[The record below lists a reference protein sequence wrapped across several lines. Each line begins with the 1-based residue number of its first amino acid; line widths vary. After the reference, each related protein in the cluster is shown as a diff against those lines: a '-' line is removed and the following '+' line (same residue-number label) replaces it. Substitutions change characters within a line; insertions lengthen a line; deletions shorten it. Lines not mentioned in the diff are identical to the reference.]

1 MSTDPDVIRADIER
15 TRARLSSDVN
25 SLTNEANP
33 KTIVGRRV
41 DRARTAVG
49 SVKEKVMGTPSD
61 TTSSAG
67 SAASSATDTLG
78 DAASS
83 VGDAVSSA
91 PQTVRRQ
98 TQGNPLAAGLIAFG
112 AGALLGSLLPAS
124 AKEQQAAEKVKDAAQ
139 PVVAQLGEV
148 AKDTADSLKEPAQQA
163 VESVKSTA
171 TDAASTVKDEGASA
185 AQDVKDQAQSSAQN
199 VQNQRSY

>member
-49 SVKEKVMGTPSD
+49 SVKEKVMGTSSNS
-61 TTSSAG
+61 TSS
-67 SAASSATDTLG
+67 ASSATDTLG
-78 DAASS
+78 NAASS
-83 VGDAVSSA
+83 VGDAVTSA
-91 PQTVRRQ
+91 PETVRAQ

-112 AGALLGSLLPAS
+112 AGALIGSLLPAS
-124 AKEQQAAEKVKDAAQ
+124 AKEQQAAAKVKDAAA
-139 PVVAQLGEV
+139 PVAQQLGEV
-148 AKDTADSLKEPAQQA
+148 AKDTAESLKEPAQQA

-171 TDAASTVKDEGASA
+171 ADAAATVKDEGSSA
-185 AQDVKDQAQSSAQN
+185 AQDVKGQAQDSAQH
-199 VQNQRSY
+199 VQNQRS

>member
-49 SVKEKVMGTPSD
+49 SVKEKVMGTSSD
-61 TTSSAG
+61 STSSA
-67 SAASSATDTLG
+67 ATDTLG
-78 DAASS
+78 NAASS
-83 VGDAVSSA
+83 VGDAVTSA
-91 PQTVRRQ
+91 PETVRAQ

-112 AGALLGSLLPAS
+112 AGALIGSLLPAS
-124 AKEQQAAEKVKDAAQ
+124 AKEQQAAAKVKDAAA
-139 PVVAQLGEV
+139 PVAQQLGEV
-148 AKDTADSLKEPAQQA
+148 AKDTAESLKEPAQQA

-171 TDAASTVKDEGASA
+171 ADAAATVKDEGSSA
-185 AQDVKDQAQSSAQN
+185 AQDVKGQAQDSAQH
-199 VQNQRSY
+199 VQNQRS